1 MVLEVPLASVFYTL
15 ALVSFIVAAYY
26 GLRLS
31 RLTNKAKVMVMVT
44 KDGPASLVNGL
55 VLLASSVVPLL
66 LATEFSQNLADVFDV
81 TAGVLLM
88 GSAAMFAWGFHR
100 MYAVYL
106 NERLKMSV
114 NSVLDELLEKESALN
129 EEKFQGQYR

>member
-15 ALVSFIVAAYY
+15 ALISFIVAAYY

-31 RLTNKAKVMVMVT
+31 RLTNKSKVMVMVT

-66 LATEFSQNLADVFDV
+66 LATEFSQSFADVFDV

-114 NSVLDELLEKESALN
+114 NSVLDELLEKEAALN